1 MSFGSL
7 EVASIPRTQDYT
19 AMKQN
24 EDNKG
29 ALQQMTLGEQ
39 SQKHTEQRTREVHS
53 SDNADWYTGQYDAKE
68 KGHNEYAG
76 NGGKHRRKEDP
87 GKDGVVIVKQHQG
100 FDIKI

>member
-1 MSFGSL
+1 MAFGSWRL
-7 EVASIPRTQDYT
+7 LRSPESQDYSV
-19 AMKQN
+19 MKQN

-29 ALQQMTLGEQ
+29 AFQQMTLGQQ
-39 SQKHTEQRTREVHS
+39 SQKQSEKLTKEVHS

-76 NGGKHRRKEDP
+76 NGGDKRRKKKEP
-87 GKDGVVIVKQHQG
+87 EDGVVIQKQHRG

>member
-1 MSFGSL
+1 MAFGSL
-7 EVASIPRTQDYT
+7 EIASIPRTQDYT

-29 ALQQMTLGEQ
+29 SFLQMTLGQQ
-39 SQKHTEQRTREVHS
+39 SDKQSEHRTREVHS

-68 KGHNEYAG
+68 KGNNEYAG
-76 NGGKHRRKEDP
+76 NGGGQRKKQKTEQ
-87 GKDGVVIVKQHQG
+87 DGIVVQKQHQG

>member
-1 MSFGSL
+1 MAFGSL
-7 EVASIPRTQDYT
+7 EVASIPRAQDYT

-29 ALQQMTLGEQ
+29 VLQQMTLGEQ
-39 SQKHTEQRTREVHS
+39 SQKHSEQRTREVHS

-68 KGHNEYAG
+68 KGNNEYAG
-76 NGGKHRRKEDP
+76 NGGKHRKNKNPE
-87 GKDGVVIVKQHQG
+87 KDGTVVVKQHRG

>member
-19 AMKQN
+19 TMKQN
-24 EDNKG
+24 E
-29 ALQQMTLGEQ
+29 EQ
-39 SQKHTEQRTREVHS
+39 SQKQTEQRTREVHS

-68 KGHNEYAG
+68 KGQNEYAG
-76 NGGKHRRKEDP
+76 NGGKHRKKEDP
-87 GKDGVVIVKQHQG
+87 GKDGVVIAKQHQG